1 MLNFNK
7 RAKIDNTIT
16 EYVFELNKILYLLLP
31 RGRASLF
38 RVGFD
43 VENHIVRNFENWKW
57 A

>member
-31 RGRASLF
+31 RGRTSLF
-38 RVGFD
+38 VVTSD
-43 VENHIVRNFENWKW
+43 IENHIVRNFENWKW